1 MKGVTVVLGA
11 MPRLFREA
19 AVAEG
24 QSVAR
29 NGKHLHIFVRHEL
42 QASQLNRDAKT
53 ALGRFSLIT
62 FFLWLLGVSVAL
74 SIGATILFFL
84 GALDVFNQ
92 LFNKVVYSFHL
103 PNETLERIYF
113 IGILIGGA
121 AILSFVPWITSGG
134 HRGAGHAI
142 LSGLLNDDRA
152 ILRRLSARLGMAVAL
167 GRIDEVHAWNPLRFA
182 NRYRDIFLQL
192 LIGSKAPVY
201 LYLHR
206 DELTEWTAWATA
218 QGIEE
223 WQVKEEFDA
232 LAAQPAEPGT
242 GAKQGQHVCDLH
254 TIARVLEFIWG
265 AKAATCFGVLLL
277 SSTRFAA
284 EPWFIALRSH
294 PDLKKGLVSLRF
306 ASQFGQ
312 QVISSEALSE
322 VEAEHLFRTVFE
334 RACADYELFYQ
345 TAFYEAALLT
355 DMVAWEQALP
365 DGWRQLHQTIN
376 AKMRGI
382 GRKLGDD
389 FERSFL

>member
-134 HRGAGHAI
+134 HTGAGHAI

-167 GRIDEVHAWNPLRFA
+167 GKIDEVHA
-182 NRYRDIFLQL
+182 
-192 LIGSKAPVY
+192 
-201 LYLHR
+201 
-206 DELTEWTAWATA
+206 
-218 QGIEE
+218 
-223 WQVKEEFDA
+223 
-232 LAAQPAEPGT
+232 
-242 GAKQGQHVCDLH
+242 
-254 TIARVLEFIWG
+254 
-265 AKAATCFGVLLL
+265 
-277 SSTRFAA
+277 
-284 EPWFIALRSH
+284 
-294 PDLKKGLVSLRF
+294 
-306 ASQFGQ
+306 
-312 QVISSEALSE
+312 
-322 VEAEHLFRTVFE
+322 
-334 RACADYELFYQ
+334 
-345 TAFYEAALLT
+345 
-355 DMVAWEQALP
+355 
-365 DGWRQLHQTIN
+365 
-376 AKMRGI
+376 
-382 GRKLGDD
+382 
-389 FERSFL
+389 